1 MKFSSNSSK
10 DFLKSQAVSRRR
22 RKKKFVRLYL
32 FISLFI
38 VLLIGLVLL
47 LRLERL
53 QIRNVVVTG
62 NVTLSE
68 QEIEDFVNNI
78 IDSNYLFLIPKRN
91 SLIYPADTIQ
101 ASIKNK
107 FLRVADVS
115 MDTESFEFLNV
126 KITERKAVAKWCNPV
141 DCYVID
147 DNGYAFSKYED
158 PLATD
163 QQNLDLLVFTGMDES
178 IGSEPLGKNIIPKEM
193 VTKFLELKVVL
204 EGFGLTAEE
213 LEYRS
218 KDEIVFK
225 IDGSG
230 RIILNERRPLEESMN
245 NLKTVL
251 DSEVFKGK
259 LESMDY
265 IDTRFGNKV
274 FYKFKNQEALS
285 TEGGN
290 TSNTNDTG
298 ATSTTSTARATT
310 TRSTR

>member
-22 RKKKFVRLYL
+22 RKRRFVRLYL
-32 FISLFI
+32 F
-38 VLLIGLVLL
+38 VLL
-47 LRLERL
+47 LVVLIIGIVMLLRLDRL

-62 NVTLSE
+62 NITTSE
-68 QEIEDFVNNI
+68 TEIEEFVNKI
-78 IDSNYLFLIPKRN
+78 IDSNYLFVIPKRN
-91 SLIYPADTIQ
+91 SLIYPADTIT
-101 ASIKNK
+101 ASIKGN
-107 FLRVADVS
+107 FLRVAEVS
-115 MDTESFEFLNV
+115 LNTESFEYLNV

-147 DNGYAFSKYED
+147 DNGYAFSKYDESLSNSLQVGEL
-158 PLATD
+158 LA
-163 QQNLDLLVFTGMDES
+163 FTGMDES
-178 IGSEPLGKNIIPKEM
+178 IGSEPLGKNIIPKDM
-193 VTKFLELKVVL
+193 VTKFLELKATI
-204 EGFGLTAEE
+204 ETFGLKAKE

-230 RIILNERRPLEESMN
+230 RIILNERRPFEESMN

-251 DSEVFKGK
+251 NSDIFKGK

-274 FYKFKNQEALS
+274 FYKFKNQDAVS
-285 TEGGN
+285 SDGG
-290 TSNTNDTG
+290 DT
-298 ATSTTSTARATT
+298 ATSASPKGTSTDQGVGAR
-310 TRSTR
+310 